1 MNFLFSKPH
10 MSSVPYGINYDSDD
24 PDDDYEDDDDTDP
37 LNEWVAH
44 FLIVN
49 NISSRNCWIVEFR

>member
-24 PDDDYEDDDDTDP
+24 PDDDYEDDDDTDT
-37 LNEWVAH
+37 LNESVTH
-44 FLIVN
+44 SLIVN
-49 NISSRNCWIVEFR
+49 NISSRNC

>member
-1 MNFLFSKPH
+1 

-37 LNEWVAH
+37 LNE
-44 FLIVN
+44 
-49 NISSRNCWIVEFR
+49 